1 MPALI
6 TEMHACVSIY
16 IYIYIYIMKGIR
28 SQKRLCK
35 IRNYA
40 HIQNNV
46 AQEEHD
52 FFKQIKGGPRSN

>member
-1 MPALI
+1 
-6 TEMHACVSIY
+6 MHVCLY

-46 AQEEHD
+46 AQEKHD